1 MYVLLGMSVLTVTI
15 VVYKLVQ
22 FARMGV
28 RGRGFVDAVMERLR
42 AGRTDDAIELLSRQ
56 RSPVARV
63 MEASLR
69 AGTDPEMLPA
79 DGEAEISR
87 VGSENIRHM
96 ESWLRA
102 LSGIAHLAPFC
113 GLLGTV
119 LGMIGAFMELQTAGS
134 RVDPAVL
141 SGGIWEALLT
151 TAFGLAIAIPAMAT
165 YFYFEGEVDRT
176 RAGMKDAS
184 VRVLVH
190 FRKARLASAL
200 DARTLEHPDRHVEG
214 GMQGG
219 DYGV

>member
-1 MYVLLGMSVLTVTI
+1 MYLLLGMSVLTLAI

-22 FARMGV
+22 FVRMEI
-28 RGRGFVDAVMERLR
+28 RGRAFVEGVMTSIQE
-42 AGRTDDAIELLSRQ
+42 GRVEESLKTLSAH

-63 MEASLR
+63 METSIR
-69 AGTDPEMLPA
+69 VGVDGDMLPA
-79 DGEAEISR
+79 DAEAEIGR
-87 VGSENIRHM
+87 VGSQGVRDM

-102 LSGIAHLAPFC
+102 LSAIGHLAPFL

-119 LGMIGAFMELQTAGS
+119 LGMIEAFMNLQTVGS

-165 YFYFEGEVDRT
+165 YFYFEGEVDRS
-176 RAGMKDAS
+176 RAAMKDAS

-190 FRKARLASAL
+190 FRKGGLAGALSAS
-200 DARTLEHPDRHVEG
+200 TLEDSERHIDGGEG
-214 GMQGG
+214 
-219 DYGV
+219 YGV